1 MNTPCCA
8 VCGEPMKRNGRTSS
22 GRIRWRCRNAGCGS
36 SRTQSRDNSARDLRC
51 GLDWLFSK
59 QSQAGHRLPARTL
72 RRRCELMRSL
82 WPPVPL
88 VDEVHHVV
96 HVDGIH
102 LHRDAVVLIAVAGGH
117 VIGWHVA
124 KSEKAAAWQ
133 CLMARIAP
141 PDVLVCDGGG
151 GVLKAAKAMWPDTRI
166 QRCLFHVQA
175 NILEPAGRRPRLE
188 AGGRLR
194 RVALSL
200 PRVGDAGGAAEWLV
214 SYNRWEQ
221 DFASFLDEKSEYAD
235 GSVNDMHQ
243 RLVKARRMIRRRI
256 REGQLFTFLDEG
268 LASVGPV
275 PSTNNL
281 VESWNA
287 RLRDMLRRHRGL
299 RCLCS
304 ISCCGFSHDDF
315 SGLGRAC
322 RPRNGLNWMVLVSPP
337 ERTGKDYDQHAP
349 STVYPSFAA
358 ERGIRRVDRA
368 ENTCRR
374 SRRCVS
380 TSRRRICRPC
390 RR

>member
-1 MNTPCCA
+1 
-8 VCGEPMKRNGRTSS
+8 MKRNGRTSS

-59 QSQAGHRLPARTL
+59 QSQAEHRLPARTL
-72 RRRCELMRSL
+72 RRRCELMWSL

-175 NILEPAGRRPRLE
+175 NILELTGRRPRLE

-214 SYNRWEQ
+214 SYNQWEQ

-235 GSVNDMHQ
+235 GGVNDMHQ

-268 LASVGPV
+268 LASVGPI

-299 RCLCS
+299 RLVRRLKAICWWC
-304 ISCCGFSHDDF
+304 HQHTE
-315 SGLGRAC
+315 
-322 RPRNGLNWMVLVSPP
+322 RPETDAWLAANAMTDERLERLYRQAWERSPQGQYETFGIP
-337 ERTGKDYDQHAP
+337 ARYGTGIDWNEFH
-349 STVYPSFAA
+349 T
-358 ERGIRRVDRA
+358 RVEWQSND
-368 ENTCRR
+368 
-374 SRRCVS
+374 
-380 TSRRRICRPC
+380 
-390 RR
+390 

>member
-1 MNTPCCA
+1 
-8 VCGEPMKRNGRTSS
+8 MKRNGRTSS

-72 RRRCELMRSL
+72 RRRCELMWSL

-175 NILEPAGRRPRLE
+175 NILEPAGRRPRLAPGGPVPAPRRGRGRRGRM
-188 AGGRLR
+188 AGL
-194 RVALSL
+194 LQ
-200 PRVGDAGGAAEWLV
+200 PVGAGL
-214 SYNRWEQ
+214 
-221 DFASFLDEKSEYAD
+221 
-235 GSVNDMHQ
+235 
-243 RLVKARRMIRRRI
+243 RLVPRREERIRRR
-256 REGQLFTFLDEG
+256 Q
-268 LASVGPV
+268 
-275 PSTNNL
+275 
-281 VESWNA
+281 
-287 RLRDMLRRHRGL
+287 
-299 RCLCS
+299 C
-304 ISCCGFSHDDF
+304 
-315 SGLGRAC
+315 
-322 RPRNGLNWMVLVSPP
+322 
-337 ERTGKDYDQHAP
+337 ERHAP
-349 STVYPSFAA
+349 KARQGTAHDPQTHPGGSAVHVPR
-358 ERGIRRVDRA
+358 RGARVRRPGAVH
-368 ENTCRR
+368 EQP
-374 SRRCVS
+374 
-380 TSRRRICRPC
+380 RRIMERAPA
-390 RR
+390 RHAAPPPRTAVFVFN

>member
-1 MNTPCCA
+1 MW
-8 VCGEPMKRNGRTSS
+8 G
-22 GRIRWRCRNAGCGS
+22 
-36 SRTQSRDNSARDLRC
+36 
-51 GLDWLFSK
+51 
-59 QSQAGHRLPARTL
+59 
-72 RRRCELMRSL
+72 L

-102 LHRDAVVLIAVAGGH
+102 LHRDAVVLIAVAGGR

-133 CLMARIAP
+133 CLMVRIAP

-175 NILEPAGRRPRLE
+175 NILELTGRRPRLE

-214 SYNRWEQ
+214 SYNQWEQ

-235 GSVNDMHQ
+235 GGVNDMHQ

-256 REGQLFTFLDEG
+256 REGHLFTFLDEG
-268 LASVGPV
+268 LASVGPI

-299 RCLCS
+299 RLVRRLKAICWWCHQHTERPETDAWLAANAMT
-304 ISCCGFSHDDF
+304 DER
-315 SGLGRAC
+315 LERLYRRAWE
-322 RPRNGLNWMVLVSPP
+322 RSPQGQYETFGIP
-337 ERTGKDYDQHAP
+337 ARYGTGIDWNEFH
-349 STVYPSFAA
+349 T
-358 ERGIRRVDRA
+358 RVEWQSND
-368 ENTCRR
+368 
-374 SRRCVS
+374 
-380 TSRRRICRPC
+380 
-390 RR
+390 

>member
-1 MNTPCCA
+1 MA
-8 VCGEPMKRNGRTSS
+8 VPDGAHRAAGR
-22 GRIRWRCRNAGCGS
+22 
-36 SRTQSRDNSARDLRC
+36 ARM
-51 GLDWLFSK
+51 
-59 QSQAGHRLPARTL
+59 
-72 RRRCELMRSL
+72 RRR
-82 WPPVPL
+82 
-88 VDEVHHVV
+88 
-96 HVDGIH
+96 
-102 LHRDAVVLIAVAGGH
+102 
-117 VIGWHVA
+117 
-124 KSEKAAAWQ
+124 
-133 CLMARIAP
+133 
-141 PDVLVCDGGG
+141 G

-368 ENTCRR
+368 ENTCQRADGA
-374 SRRCVS
+374 
-380 TSRRRICRPC
+380 
-390 RR
+390 

>member
-1 MNTPCCA
+1 M
-8 VCGEPMKRNGRTSS
+8 
-22 GRIRWRCRNAGCGS
+22 
-36 SRTQSRDNSARDLRC
+36 
-51 GLDWLFSK
+51 
-59 QSQAGHRLPARTL
+59 
-72 RRRCELMRSL
+72 
-82 WPPVPL
+82 PL

-268 LASVGPV
+268 L
-275 PSTNNL
+275 

-368 ENTCRR
+368 ENTCQRADGA
-374 SRRCVS
+374 
-380 TSRRRICRPC
+380 
-390 RR
+390 

>member
-1 MNTPCCA
+1 M
-8 VCGEPMKRNGRTSS
+8 
-22 GRIRWRCRNAGCGS
+22 W
-36 SRTQSRDNSARDLRC
+36 
-51 GLDWLFSK
+51 
-59 QSQAGHRLPARTL
+59 
-72 RRRCELMRSL
+72 SL

-151 GVLKAAKAMWPDTRI
+151 GVLKAAKATWPDTRI

-175 NILEPAGRRPRLE
+175 NILELTGRRPRLE

-235 GSVNDMHQ
+235 GGVNDMHQ

-256 REGQLFTFLDEG
+256 REGHLFTFLDEG

-368 ENTCRR
+368 ENTCQRADGA
-374 SRRCVS
+374 
-380 TSRRRICRPC
+380 
-390 RR
+390 

>member
-1 MNTPCCA
+1 MW
-8 VCGEPMKRNGRTSS
+8 G
-22 GRIRWRCRNAGCGS
+22 
-36 SRTQSRDNSARDLRC
+36 
-51 GLDWLFSK
+51 
-59 QSQAGHRLPARTL
+59 
-72 RRRCELMRSL
+72 L

-151 GVLKAAKAMWPDTRI
+151 GVLKAAKATWPDTRI

-175 NILEPAGRRPRLE
+175 NILELTGRRPRLE
-188 AGGRLR
+188 AGRQLR

-275 PSTNNL
+275 PPTNNL
-281 VESWNA
+281 IESWNA

-299 RCLCS
+299 RLVRRLKAICWWCHQCLCS

-368 ENTCRR
+368 ENTCQRADGA
-374 SRRCVS
+374 
-380 TSRRRICRPC
+380 
-390 RR
+390 

>member
-1 MNTPCCA
+1 
-8 VCGEPMKRNGRTSS
+8 MKRNGRTSS

-59 QSQAGHRLPARTL
+59 QSQAEHRLPARTL
-72 RRRCELMRSL
+72 RRRCELMWGL

-175 NILEPAGRRPRLE
+175 NILELTGRRPRLE

-214 SYNRWEQ
+214 SYNQWEQ

-235 GSVNDMHQ
+235 GSVCISSS
-243 RLVKARRMIRRRI
+243 RCFVLGLVPFCWTRR
-256 REGQLFTFLDEG
+256 
-268 LASVGPV
+268 
-275 PSTNNL
+275 
-281 VESWNA
+281 
-287 RLRDMLRRHRGL
+287 
-299 RCLCS
+299 
-304 ISCCGFSHDDF
+304 
-315 SGLGRAC
+315 
-322 RPRNGLNWMVLVSPP
+322 
-337 ERTGKDYDQHAP
+337 
-349 STVYPSFAA
+349 
-358 ERGIRRVDRA
+358 
-368 ENTCRR
+368 
-374 SRRCVS
+374 
-380 TSRRRICRPC
+380 
-390 RR
+390 